1 MKDLSLHV
9 MDIARNSV
17 AAGASII
24 KITLTVKDK
33 WLVLRIDDNG
43 NGMDEKFLEKVT
55 DPFTTTRTTRKVG
68 MGIPLLKQSAE
79 MTGGSLVIK
88 SEKGVGTT
96 VEASFDK
103 DSIDRIPIGG
113 MDDTIKALIHANP
126 ELDYEIR
133 FERGENEFELKTID
147 IKSYLKGVPIVNA
160 SVMEWLGESIRE
172 GLNQVFGGVL
182 NEISG

>member
-17 AAGASII
+17 AAGA
-24 KITLTVKDK
+24 TVIGISLVMEGK

-43 NGMDEKFLEKVT
+43 NGMEKKFLENVT

-79 MTGGSLVIK
+79 MTGGSFTIK

-96 VEASFDK
+96 VEAVFDT
-103 DSIDRIPIGG
+103 DSIDRIPIGD
-113 MDDTIKALIHANP
+113 MDETIKALIQANP

-133 FERGENEFELKTID
+133 FERGGSEYELKTID
-147 IKSYLKGVPIVNA
+147 IKNYLKGVPIMNA
-160 SVMEWLGESIRE
+160 SIMEWMGKNIRE